1 MEGTMAKSTLNNL
14 RRRIRLDRK
23 EGWIAGVCAGLANYF
38 DTDPA
43 FVRVATIIS
52 ALFLPKL
59 TISAYL
65 IAWLVLDDDKRVSPL
80 D

>member
-1 MEGTMAKSTLNNL
+1 MAKSTLNNL

-43 FVRVATIIS
+43 FVRVAAIIS

-65 IAWLVLDDDKRVSPL
+65 IAWLLLDNDKRVSRL

>member
-38 DTDPA
+38 DTDPDFA
-43 FVRVATIIS
+43 PVATIIS

>member
-14 RRRIRLDRK
+14 RRRIRQHRK

-43 FVRVATIIS
+43 FVRVAPLLS
-52 ALFLPKL
+52 ALFLPPL
-59 TISAYL
+59 PITAYL